1 MKRVVTINEW
11 LNEKAN
17 KYDYEVGDII
27 GNTVDGFEWKVIKL
41 GDYVEVE
48 STVNGKKRKTWHEN
62 MYKAQNESVNEG
74 AFVVWYEDKDGKHL
88 LGTFHNKNAADK
100 YLSEEDK
107 EDMLSNGVEKIGTMS
122 KDMWDKKEAPYVKEA
137 KSNVKSVTKKEWDKA
152 HKDYKTEING
162 QKYMMEY
169 DDSRDATILVPVEV
183 TESYDS
189 LDEAQSVDI
198 MYVLKDIKEFN
209 RSKKSP
215 SDMNSLIASVLK
227 NLGYASTD
235 SNYEKASDHLLAS
248 ADEDDNIPEDK
259 DLVKELYKILD

>member
-1 MKRVVTINEW
+1 MKKVVSINEW

-17 KYDYEVGDII
+17 KYAYEVGDII

-62 MYKAQNESVNEG
+62 MYKAQNESI
-74 AFVVWYEDKDGKHL
+74 D
-88 LGTFHNKNAADK
+88 
-100 YLSEEDK
+100 
-107 EDMLSNGVEKIGTMS
+107 
-122 KDMWDKKEAPYVKEA
+122 EA

-152 HKDYKTEING
+152 HKDYKTVING

-235 SNYEKASDHLLAS
+235 SNYEKAGDHLLAS